1 MLVVLPLVHAK
12 LISLGDFF
20 AYSFLRQIFTSY
32 VTRIFYAVIRKSQ
45 LHVIDTRAQGLFTRH
60 EPAAPQFAPLSGE
73 SVPRLTFE
81 QVSFHY
87 NPQRPVL
94 NAVDLILEPG
104 DRLAIVGDSGAGKST
119 LLRLMAGLF
128 SAQHGRILLDNDEV
142 SAQQLAS
149 QVWLQSQEDIL
160 FNASV
165 LQNITLFDPWYSDSD
180 RGRVEALVEKMA
192 LGPVVQALP
201 GGMEALIRESHSAL
215 SLGQRQRLMLARALY
230 STRPILLFDEPTA
243 NLDDETAE
251 TAILALCQ
259 HCREQGKT
267 LIVVT
272 HSEQILH
279 HFTRQAARY
288 HTGRGGAMRRA
299 FLRRRK
305 TWLFALVA
313 MLAIV
318 AAVYYQRSFPA
329 QAESIDTVTLDRGDI
344 EKVVLASGI
353 IKPAVQV
360 SVGAQVSGQ
369 LRKLYVRQ
377 GERVRKGQLLAEID
391 PTLQLSDLRNATAQL
406 ASARAQKQASE
417 ATLVQYRKALAREQ
431 AMSRDGSGVSSDLE
445 QAQAQYAA
453 QVQQIAVNEAQ
464 IVQAEMSVQT
474 ANANLGYTR
483 ILAPMDGEVLG
494 IVTREGQTIVSSQI
508 APTILVLADLD
519 KVQVQTRIS
528 EADIQKIHPGQPL
541 WFYVIADPQT
551 RYEGE
556 LGYVQPAPQEALE
569 EQNAGAS
576 AGNQQSSA
584 IYYNG
589 TFEVDNRQRL
599 LKTSMTA
606 QVFIR
611 IAQVK
616 DALRVPVA
624 ALGRSLGDERYL
636 VVVQKENG
644 SEERTIRI
652 GINDRQYAQVLEG
665 LQPGERVVIPQ
676 DAGSV

>member
-1 MLVVLPLVHAK
+1 
-12 LISLGDFF
+12 
-20 AYSFLRQIFTSY
+20 
-32 VTRIFYAVIRKSQ
+32 
-45 LHVIDTRAQGLFTRH
+45 
-60 EPAAPQFAPLSGE
+60 
-73 SVPRLTFE
+73 
-81 QVSFHY
+81 
-87 NPQRPVL
+87 
-94 NAVDLILEPG
+94 
-104 DRLAIVGDSGAGKST
+104 
-119 LLRLMAGLF
+119 
-128 SAQHGRILLDNDEV
+128 
-142 SAQQLAS
+142 
-149 QVWLQSQEDIL
+149 
-160 FNASV
+160 
-165 LQNITLFDPWYSDSD
+165 
-180 RGRVEALVEKMA
+180 
-192 LGPVVQALP
+192 
-201 GGMEALIRESHSAL
+201 
-215 SLGQRQRLMLARALY
+215 
-230 STRPILLFDEPTA
+230 
-243 NLDDETAE
+243 
-251 TAILALCQ
+251 
-259 HCREQGKT
+259 
-267 LIVVT
+267 
-272 HSEQILH
+272 
-279 HFTRQAARY
+279 
-288 HTGRGGAMRRA
+288 MRRA
-299 FLRRRK
+299 FLHRRK
-305 TWLFALVA
+305 TSLLALIA
-313 MLAIV
+313 IIAIV
-318 AAVYYQRSFPA
+318 TAAYFQRTFPA
-329 QAESIDTVTLDRGDI
+329 PIALIDTVALDRGDI

-369 LRKLYVRQ
+369 LRKLYVHQ

-391 PTLQLSDLRNATAQL
+391 PTLQLSNLRNATAQL
-406 ASARAQKQASE
+406 ASARAQKLASE
-417 ATLVQYRKALAREQ
+417 AMLVQYRKALAREK
-431 AMSRDGSGVSSDLE
+431 AMHRDGAGVIADLE

-464 IVQAEMSVQT
+464 IVQAEMSVQA

-483 ILAPMDGEVLG
+483 ILAPVDGEVLG

-519 KVQVQTRIS
+519 KMQVQMRIS

-576 AGNQQSSA
+576 AGNQQRSA

-611 IAQVK
+611 IAQAK

-636 VVVQKENG
+636 VRVQNENG
-644 SEERTIRI
+644 SEERTVRI

-665 LQPGERVVIPQ
+665 LQAGERVVIPQ

>member
-1 MLVVLPLVHAK
+1 M
-12 LISLGDFF
+12 
-20 AYSFLRQIFTSY
+20 
-32 VTRIFYAVIRKSQ
+32 
-45 LHVIDTRAQGLFTRH
+45 
-60 EPAAPQFAPLSGE
+60 
-73 SVPRLTFE
+73 
-81 QVSFHY
+81 
-87 NPQRPVL
+87 
-94 NAVDLILEPG
+94 
-104 DRLAIVGDSGAGKST
+104 
-119 LLRLMAGLF
+119 
-128 SAQHGRILLDNDEV
+128 
-142 SAQQLAS
+142 
-149 QVWLQSQEDIL
+149 
-160 FNASV
+160 
-165 LQNITLFDPWYSDSD
+165 
-180 RGRVEALVEKMA
+180 
-192 LGPVVQALP
+192 
-201 GGMEALIRESHSAL
+201 
-215 SLGQRQRLMLARALY
+215 
-230 STRPILLFDEPTA
+230 
-243 NLDDETAE
+243 
-251 TAILALCQ
+251 
-259 HCREQGKT
+259 
-267 LIVVT
+267 
-272 HSEQILH
+272 
-279 HFTRQAARY
+279 
-288 HTGRGGAMRRA
+288 
-299 FLRRRK
+299 
-305 TWLFALVA
+305 
-313 MLAIV
+313 
-318 AAVYYQRSFPA
+318 
-329 QAESIDTVTLDRGDI
+329 
-344 EKVVLASGI
+344 LASGT

-406 ASARAQKQASE
+406 ASARAQKLASE

-431 AMSRDGSGVSSDLE
+431 AMQRDGSGVRSDLE
-445 QAQAQYAA
+445 QAQAQYSA

-483 ILAPMDGEVLG
+483 ILAPVDGEVLG

-519 KVQVQTRIS
+519 KMQVQTRIS

-569 EQNAGAS
+569 EQNGGAS

-589 TFEVDNRQRL
+589 TFEVDNHQRL

-624 ALGRSLGDERYL
+624 ALGRSLGDERYI
-636 VVVQKENG
+636 VMVQTANG
-644 SEERTIRI
+644 SEERTVRI

-665 LQPGERVVIPQ
+665 LRPDERVVIPQ